1 MEAKFV
7 RNRTQTAPFCPCGKN
22 NKDGKFAPSKENP
35 EQGFCHS
42 CDKYFDSSEKIT
54 FTPNLTP
61 PKPIDYHPIEFVAKS
76 SKNDNNNLVKFLKTK
91 FDSQKVDDVIN
102 LLRVGSAKHWAGG
115 TVFWQIDDLHR
126 VRYGKVML
134 YDPETGKRKKE
145 PFNHFTNIHTILKL
159 KDFNHKQCLFGS
171 HLLPGNKKPIA
182 LVESEKTAIVM
193 TIVDDS
199 YLWLATGGKGNFKYD
214 VLEPLKGKH
223 VFAFPDVGETLWNE
237 ISNRLND
244 TGFNITVSAALEN
257 KEFPK
262 GYDLADAVLDELE
275 AKVKNHFAEKRAITT
290 KNGNSE
296 NQLVANSIDKVGDSD
311 NLKVVLEYAI
321 FPDDVLKEL
330 AEKIIPKQDSVEENI
345 MIRKLIEIEKLD
357 AIQSK
362 DLLNIMRLKNVI
374 DVTSLGRYFL
384 NDSTPY

>member
-1 MEAKFV
+1 METKFV
-7 RNRTQTAPFCPCGKN
+7 RNRTQTAPFCPCGKS

-42 CDKYFDSSEKIT
+42 CAKFFDCSEKIP
-54 FTPNLTP
+54 FTPNLIP
-61 PKPIDYHPIEFVAKS
+61 PKPIDYHPIEFVKKS
-76 SKNDNNNLVKFLKTK
+76 SKNENNNLIKFLKSK
-91 FDSQKVDDVIN
+91 FDSDSVDEKVN
-102 LLRVGSAKHWAGG
+102 LLKVGSAKHWTGA
-115 TVFWQIDDLHR
+115 TVFWQIDNLQR

-134 YDPETGKRKKE
+134 YDPETGKRVKE
-145 PFNHFTNIHTILKL
+145 PFNHFTNIHTILKM

-193 TIVDDS
+193 SIVDES
-199 YLWLATGGKGNFKYD
+199 YLWLATGGKGNFNYEF
-214 VLEPLKGKH
+214 LEPIKGKKIM
-223 VFAFPDVGETLWNE
+223 AFPDAGEAFWTE
-237 ISNRLND
+237 VSVRLND
-244 TGFNITVSAALEN
+244 MGFNITISKVLDG
-257 KEFPK
+257 KPK

-275 AKVKNHFAEKRAITT
+275 AKVSENHFAEKRAITT
-290 KNGNSE
+290 INGNSE
-296 NQLVANSIDKVGDSD
+296 NQLVTNSIDKVGNSD

-321 FPDDVLKEL
+321 FPDDVLKDL
-330 AEKIIPKQDSVEENI
+330 AKKIIPEQDSVEESI

-362 DLLNIMRLKNVI
+362 DLLNIMRLKNII
-374 DVTSLGRYFL
+374 DVTGLGRYFL